1 MATNF
6 FMSFSQPAVYLLV
19 AASVAG
25 CAVSPSTG
33 PEKDKT
39 YRITV
44 MHTNDHHGRFWKN
57 SDGEYGMSARKTVID
72 SIRHEVAASGGYSL
86 LLDGGD
92 VNTGVPESDLQD
104 AVPDF
109 KGMNLLG
116 YQAMAVGNHEFD
128 KPLSVLKMQRD
139 LAQFPML
146 SANIYERGERMFAP
160 YQIFKLGGV
169 RVGVMGLTTEDTYKM
184 VSPDRVKDIEFRSV
198 IAEAAKVVPELRR
211 QADVVIAATHMG
223 HYENGNHG
231 TQAVGDV
238 EMARAVDGIDLVVG
252 GHTQNPA
259 CMKTE
264 NVLERAYVP
273 GTACQ
278 PDRQNGTWIVQA
290 HEWGK
295 YVGRADFEYRNGD
308 FKLVKYALIPINLKK
323 PVLTADGK
331 TTLVPYTHEITEDQ
345 AMLTLL
351 SPYQAFGQL
360 KLGMKIGVTD
370 ARIEGDRA
378 VIRAQPAA
386 MGVLIGRATME
397 KTRADFAVVNAGSVR
412 DSLPAGDITYKDI
425 LKVHP
430 FGNTVVTVDLNGTQV
445 MDYLN
450 ALAQMT
456 VGSGAFPQFAGIKLV
471 ITAGAVT
478 SARIKNEPLEAART
492 YRMAINKFQA
502 IGGDGYPQLTSQ
514 PSFVDSGFVDADV
527 LRAFI
532 TANSPLKAADFEP
545 GDAVERR

>member
-1 MATNF
+1 
-6 FMSFSQPAVYLLV
+6 
-19 AASVAG
+19 
-25 CAVSPSTG
+25 
-33 PEKDKT
+33 
-39 YRITV
+39 
-44 MHTNDHHGRFWKN
+44 
-57 SDGEYGMSARKTVID
+57 
-72 SIRHEVAASGGYSL
+72 
-86 LLDGGD
+86 
-92 VNTGVPESDLQD
+92 
-104 AVPDF
+104 
-109 KGMNLLG
+109 
-116 YQAMAVGNHEFD
+116 
-128 KPLSVLKMQRD
+128 
-139 LAQFPML
+139 
-146 SANIYERGERMFAP
+146 
-160 YQIFKLGGV
+160 
-169 RVGVMGLTTEDTYKM
+169 
-184 VSPDRVKDIEFRSV
+184 VKDIEFRSV

-259 CMKTE
+259 CMKAE

-345 AMLTLL
+345 AMLALL
-351 SPYQAFGQL
+351 SPYQAFGQMQ
-360 KLGMKIGVTD
+360 LGMKIGVTN

-397 KTRADFAVVNAGSVR
+397 KTQADFAVVNAGSVR

-430 FGNTVVTVDLNGTQV
+430 FGNTVVTVDLNGAQV

-456 VGSGAFPQFAGIKLV
+456 VGSGAFPQFAGIKLI

-478 SARIKNEPLEAART
+478 SARIKNEPLEAAKT
-492 YRMAINKFQA
+492 YRMAVNKFQA

-532 TANSPLKAADFEP
+532 AVNSPLKAADFEP
-545 GDAVERR
+545 GDAVVRR